1 MLSPLLISAVLSAPA
16 LAQDAVAP
24 PIVNGETTSDFESV
38 GMLLYCGSGCAT
50 FCSGTLI
57 HEDWVLTAAHCVEAA
72 DDMERSGYDIYFAT
86 GRSGSN
92 ITDYDIAVDLIEHP
106 DYNSSSLQY
115 DIGLIELDSGIS
127 GVDPMP
133 LNEQSPSNAWAGTEL
148 TYVGYGITSDYANDS
163 GTKRTADIDF
173 WDYDNQFIYGLDTT
187 DDQNLC
193 SGDSGG
199 AALEIQ
205 SDGSYELAGVN
216 SFVFAYQYSNYSC
229 EGGGSGA
236 TRVDRNID
244 WIEEYV
250 DLSAAGDDGGGDGD
264 DGGSGSSGG
273 SGSGGSGSGGSGS
286 GGSGSGSG
294 GGSGGG
300 LGNGGNGDG
309 GGGGI
314 NPTPVEPDE
323 DDDEIEVSS
332 CSTLPVTPGIVLS
345 LMALGATF
353 RRREDG

>member
-1 MLSPLLISAVLSAPA
+1 MIAPLLMSALISAPA
-16 LAQDAVAP
+16 LAQDGVAP
-24 PIVNGETTSDFESV
+24 PIVNGETTSDYEAV
-38 GMLLYCGSGCAT
+38 GMLLYCSGSGCAT

-57 HEDWVLTAAHCVEAA
+57 HEDWVLSAAHCVEAA
-72 DDMERSGYDIYFAT
+72 SDMERSGYDIYFAT
-86 GRSGSN
+86 GRSASN
-92 ITDYDIAVDLIEHP
+92 VTDYDVAVDLIEHP

-133 LNEQSPSNAWAGTEL
+133 LNEQSPSNAWNGKEL

-173 WDYDNQFIYGLDTT
+173 WQYDDQFIYGLDTT

-199 AALEIQ
+199 AALEEQ
-205 SDGSYELAGVN
+205 SDGSFELAGVN
-216 SFVFAYQYSNYSC
+216 SFVFAYQYNNYAC

-236 TRVDRNID
+236 TRVDQNVE

-250 DLSAAGDDGGGDGD
+250 DLGSTSGDDGGDDGSGD
-264 DGGSGSSGG
+264 DGGDD
-273 SGSGGSGSGGSGS
+273 GGSGS

-294 GGSGGG
+294 SGSGGG
-300 LGNGGNGDG
+300 SGDG
-309 GGGGI
+309 GAGDGSGNWGGT
-314 NPTPVEPDE
+314 NPTPVDP
-323 DDDEIEVSS
+323 DDDDDDIEVSS

-353 RRREDG
+353 RRREDR